1 MFNKKLYPFEY
12 DLVSHTADT
21 LSDGSVAIIT
31 RTKNRPVLLARAL
44 NSVLEQKYH
53 NWHLYIVNDGGDKHA
68 VDNLVD
74 VYADQFG
81 DKITV
86 IHNEKSLGMEAAS
99 NCAFH
104 LANEEFMV
112 IHDDDDSWHPDFL
125 LETVAFLKKNQN
137 AVGVITNCL
146 VIHEEIHQD
155 TVKEL
160 AVFEWGY
167 WKDLIDI
174 ENLIQGNVAP
184 PICLLI
190 RMSAAKMIGGYNE
203 FLPVLGDWDY
213 NLRLFQVGEIKTLNK
228 KLAYYHHRPNANN
241 AYGNSVIAGIDR
253 HQQYQVEYRN
263 ALARQALRESPS
275 NYALLHILL
284 HKAETNK
291 NDMIWHI
298 HNSRGN
304 ANIHREGQEDLYE
317 MVYYFYKKV
326 KPFRDFA
333 RKLRSKQR
341 AIRQSSKTLR
351 PFAHKI
357 RDFIRKLRGKNK

>member
-137 AVGVITNCL
+137 AVGVITI
-146 VIHEEIHQD
+146 V
-155 TVKEL
+155 
-160 AVFEWGY
+160 W
-167 WKDLIDI
+167 
-174 ENLIQGNVAP
+174 
-184 PICLLI
+184 
-190 RMSAAKMIGGYNE
+190 
-203 FLPVLGDWDY
+203 
-213 NLRLFQVGEIKTLNK
+213 LFMK
-228 KLAYYHHRPNANN
+228 KF
-241 AYGNSVIAGIDR
+241 I
-253 HQQYQVEYRN
+253 
-263 ALARQALRESPS
+263 
-275 NYALLHILL
+275 
-284 HKAETNK
+284 
-291 NDMIWHI
+291 
-298 HNSRGN
+298 
-304 ANIHREGQEDLYE
+304 
-317 MVYYFYKKV
+317 
-326 KPFRDFA
+326 
-333 RKLRSKQR
+333 
-341 AIRQSSKTLR
+341 
-351 PFAHKI
+351 KI
-357 RDFIRKLRGKNK
+357 R